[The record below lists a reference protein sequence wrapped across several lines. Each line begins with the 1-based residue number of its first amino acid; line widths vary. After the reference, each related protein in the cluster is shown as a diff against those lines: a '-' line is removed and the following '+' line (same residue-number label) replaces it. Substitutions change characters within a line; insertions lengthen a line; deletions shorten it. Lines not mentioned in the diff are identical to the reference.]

1 MSSLTSRRY
10 IENFRNIL
18 SEFRPD
24 SGHTSPY
31 TPEAARS
38 QTPEQGSQMAY
49 GASLGLGSLEGIRG
63 MSSRGSLG
71 RSTATIPA
79 RVATRS
85 LAERGLADG
94 LATLAPRRRV
104 VVPPALGPA
113 PSGRQE
119 GASVARSHRTPSSPT
134 RLAGARRT
142 GTRSLD
148 QLMQDSFTTDQELE
162 ALMVSSLEGGSR
174 SGRSSGIETGPGLRL
189 ERSIR
194 PGRGWETH
202 LRDDSALIQSVH
214 QEISALRGRAQRAE
228 TLRREALHFG
238 AGSET
243 GRERALE
250 ACREYQAYRQGR
262 EALLHRAQDLP
273 QGLRARVES
282 GLSESRMS
290 RSDRDMA
297 GLIRRFRL
305 AD

>member
-24 SGHTSPY
+24 TGQTSPY

-38 QTPEQGSQMAY
+38 RTPEQGSQMAY
-49 GASLGLGSLEGIRG
+49 GASLGLGRLEGVRG

-79 RVATRS
+79 RMATRS
-85 LAERGLADG
+85 LAEQGLSDG

-113 PSGRQE
+113 PAEPSQTS
-119 GASVARSHRTPSSPT
+119 SVLRPHRTPSSPT
-134 RLAGARRT
+134 RLAGARRAES
-142 GTRSLD
+142 RSLD
-148 QLMQDSFTTDQELE
+148 QLMEDSFTTDQELD
-162 ALMVSSLEGGSR
+162 ALMVSSLRGGSG
-174 SGRSSGIETGPGLRL
+174 SGTTSGSETGPGLSL
-189 ERSIR
+189 ARSIR

-202 LRDDSALIQSVH
+202 FRDDSALNQSVH
-214 QEISALRGRAQRAE
+214 QEMSALRTHAGRAE

-238 AGSET
+238 AGSEA
-243 GRERALE
+243 GRERALA
-250 ACREYQAYRQGR
+250 ACQEYQAFRQGR

-290 RSDRDMA
+290 RSDRDMER
-297 GLIRRFRL
+297 LIRRFRL